1 MKKFAKLIFLFFL
14 SLSVSGFSQTNKKTT
29 TPVKKTVVK
38 KSTSTQDNQAKAAT
52 VAKAKQDSIVAV
64 NALAMKIAKQIIAE
78 DSIKKARI
86 AEQIA
91 ADERLKQEELL
102 AEKNTKPEKS
112 VNAKSGKKETDKV
125 KRAKT
130 DKPARENAEEP
141 KPVAASKETTEPKFF
156 IGLRATGIAA
166 IVVGKDTPDY
176 TKPYFGYG
184 GGLIANFALGSH
196 FSFQPEVL
204 YAQEGFSLKG
214 DEGGTK
220 IDAAFRLSGIQ
231 VPLLIKY
238 SFGEFNKGFFINA
251 GPYGTYLLNSKVHDK
266 TPGGEKYTIK
276 PEDTTIEYG
285 VAAGFGVAVPLGK
298 GRLLIEARG
307 NYYLGATG
315 EELDLTDAAFVTG
328 TVSVGYLFPIG
339 R

>member
-1 MKKFAKLIFLFFL
+1 MKNFTQLIILFLL
-14 SLSVSGFSQTNKKTT
+14 LSVSGYAQTTKKTT
-29 TPVKKTVVK
+29 TPVKKTAVK
-38 KSTSTQDNQAKAAT
+38 KPAAPQNSEAKAAAI
-52 VAKAKQDSIVAV
+52 AKAKQDSIAAV
-64 NALAMKIAKQIIAE
+64 NALAMKIARQIIAE

-91 ADERLKQEELL
+91 SDEKAKQEQLL
-102 AEKNTKPEKS
+102 AEKNRKPEKS
-112 VNAKSGKKETDKV
+112 VKTKSGKKETV
-125 KRAKT
+125 KTAEPVK
-130 DKPARENAEEP
+130 NISEEP
-141 KPVAASKETTEPKFF
+141 KPVATPTQTTDAKIF

-166 IVVGKDTPDY
+166 FVVGKDIPDY

-184 GGLIANFALGSH
+184 GGLVANFALGKH

-214 DEGGTK
+214 EEDGIK
-220 IDAAFRLSGIQ
+220 IDAAFKLSGIQ

-238 SFGEFNKGFFINA
+238 SFGESNKGFFINA
-251 GPYGTYLLNSKVHDK
+251 GPYGTYLLNSMIHDK
-266 TPGGEKYTIK
+266 TPGGEKVTVK
-276 PEDTTIEYG
+276 PEKTTIEYG
-285 VAAGFGVAVPLGK
+285 VAAGFGVAVPMGK

>member
-1 MKKFAKLIFLFFL
+1 MKNFTQLIILFLL
-14 SLSVSGFSQTNKKTT
+14 LSVSGYAQTTKKTT
-29 TPVKKTVVK
+29 APVKKTAVK
-38 KSTSTQDNQAKAAT
+38 KPAPTQNSEAKATAT
-52 VAKAKQDSIVAV
+52 AKAKQDSVAAV
-64 NALAMKIAKQIIAE
+64 NALAMKIARQIIAE

-91 ADERLKQEELL
+91 ADERAKQEQLL
-102 AEKNTKPEKS
+102 AEKNKKPEKS
-112 VNAKSGKKETDKV
+112 VKTKSVKKETV
-125 KRAKT
+125 KTAE
-130 DKPARENAEEP
+130 PARKISEEP
-141 KPVAASKETTEPKFF
+141 KSVAKAMETTDAKIFV
-156 IGLRATGIAA
+156 GLRATGIAA
-166 IVVGKDTPDY
+166 FVVGKDVPEY
-176 TKPYFGYG
+176 NKPYFGYG
-184 GGLIANFALGSH
+184 GGLVANFALGRH

-214 DEGGTK
+214 DEDG
-220 IDAAFRLSGIQ
+220 IDIDVAFRLSGIQ

-251 GPYGTYLLNSKVHDK
+251 GPYGTYLLNSMIHDK
-266 TPGGEKYTIK
+266 TPGGEKVTVK
-276 PEDTTIEYG
+276 PEKTTIEYG
-285 VAAGFGVAVPLGK
+285 VAAGFGVAVPVGK

-339 R
+339 H